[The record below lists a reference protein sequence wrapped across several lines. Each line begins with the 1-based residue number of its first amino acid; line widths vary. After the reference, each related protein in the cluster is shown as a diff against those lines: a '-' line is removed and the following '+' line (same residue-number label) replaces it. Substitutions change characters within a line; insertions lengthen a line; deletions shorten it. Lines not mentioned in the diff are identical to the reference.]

1 MLMDIKHLRS
11 KEPPVKSLMQY
22 TDKKDYK
29 KSRLKGLLV
38 TDFYLKEESVL
49 RLKVNSIVKY
59 LTDHEIKD
67 VTVGFS
73 GGADSTLA
81 LLLLVL
87 ASHEIP
93 LNIHAVTIISED
105 KSLTSFEPE
114 TAYKV
119 LEHRMFKNVN
129 KLTLTHSVT
138 NIFKGSLKGYPVD
151 THIKHQAYYQTMY
164 SLLFTHAQIIGGIT
178 IGTTNLDEMSYV
190 GWFGKNSDMV
200 VDLQIISDMHKF
212 EIYSVLNMF
221 RINIPKAPTGDIPG
235 GITDEEY
242 FGTDYDSLAFH
253 SYCKCNGLKSKLN
266 LPLVEKLHTQNYH
279 KYLGQSF
286 NPVFLV
292 NNKRFFIYKV

>member
-1 MLMDIKHLRS
+1 MFKYSNTQSTILYNDK
-11 KEPPVKSLMQY
+11 Y
-22 TDKKDYK
+22 AYKKD
-29 KSRLKGLLV
+29 RLKDLLV
-38 TDFYLKEESVL
+38 TDFYSPNKSTLE
-49 RLKVNSIVKY
+49 LKVDSVVNY
-59 LTDHEIKD
+59 LSEHNIKD

-73 GGADSTLA
+73 GGADSTLV

-87 ASHEIP
+87 ASHQIP
-93 LNIHAVTIISED
+93 LTVHAVTIVPED

-119 LEHRMFKNVN
+119 LRNKIFKDVV
-129 KLTLTHSVT
+129 KLTLTHSVS
-138 NIFKGSLKGYPVD
+138 NIFETSLQGYPTN

-212 EIYSVLNMF
+212 EVYAILNRF
-221 RINIPKAPTGDIPG
+221 KIKIPKEPTGDIPG
-235 GITDEEY
+235 GTTDEQY
-242 FGTDYDSLAFH
+242 FDTDYDTLSYYTYCRCRGIDPEIFLPKVEELH
-253 SYCKCNGLKSKLN
+253 S
-266 LPLVEKLHTQNYH
+266 QNYH
-279 KYLGQSF
+279 KYLGQTF